1 MTNKSALYEID
12 LDQATWRKASASAG
26 QGECVELTDLP
37 DGAVAVRDS
46 KNLGLAPLRF
56 TAGEWAAFRQG
67 LLSGEL

>member
-46 KNLGLAPLRF
+46 KNLGWRLCGSRPANGQRF
-56 TAGEWAAFRQG
+56 VKDC
-67 LLSGEL
+67 